1 MRDKGEYMKP
11 IIFFTGLLLYMLAFA
26 PMAQETEEPDRAAE
40 VEEVK
45 DVRYVTDKLRLSLY
59 REASAS
65 SGTIKLLVSGDRLEV
80 LERKGPYS
88 RVRTSDGQTGWVKN
102 GFLITEPTAVT
113 QLADAEKRI
122 AELEGELE
130 KLADS
135 RSVIQRYEQRIA
147 ELEQQNAEAR
157 QQLEQAGQRIT
168 ELEDSQTGLQQELER
183 SRSGELGWE
192 DLWSL
197 LRLYWALL
205 AVVSLLLALAGFI
218 AGKLWIERRIRS
230 RFHGYKV
237 W

>member
-1 MRDKGEYMKP
+1 
-11 IIFFTGLLLYMLAFA
+11 
-26 PMAQETEEPDRAAE
+26 MAQETEEPDRAAE

-45 DVRYVTDKLRLSLY
+45 DIRYVTDKLRLSLY
-59 REASAS
+59 REANVN

-88 RVRTSDGQTGWVKN
+88 RVRTREGLIGWVKN
-102 GFLITEPTAVT
+102 GFLIGEPTAVN
-113 QLADAEKRI
+113 QLARAEKRI

-135 RSVIQRYEQRIA
+135 RNLIQRYEQRIA
-147 ELEQQNAEAR
+147 ALEQQNAEAR

-168 ELEDSQTGLQQELER
+168 ELETRESELKRELER
-183 SRSGELGWE
+183 SRNGELGWDE
-192 DLWSL
+192 FWSL
-197 LRLYWALL
+197 LRLHWLL
-205 AVVSLLLALAGFI
+205 LTVISLLLALAGFI
-218 AGKLWIERRIRS
+218 AGKLWIEQRIRS